1 MTGVRVRPGVRVVL
15 LAVVVALGVL
25 ELTSSDGTI
34 ISRAGAA
41 LPVQEP
47 AGFEANST
55 QAVCALTGS
64 HGAYTEGLPSDHGSL
79 RLRARRVRRLAPR
92 PVHSLAPYT
101 ETDYG
106 LVSADSGSSF
116 EFGGKVWWLFGNSS
130 ATQTVGGLP
139 NSSTR
144 WPKVSNLS
152 SGSVALDSDSIA
164 TSPVAQ
170 SAPAPAVPYNGL
182 QPPPDQQCPV
192 LTFITQ
198 TNSVPSPYASPSLSP
213 DPLFPGAGYS
223 VSLRTGELPEAG
235 ISEGDPAKMY
245 VVFGTD
251 SPSNCATISSSTL
264 GPCATGS
271 TSAPGKPSPTGSTTP
286 CTGVCS
292 RYAARSTAGIETL
305 CSGAKASR
313 TRSVMAVYTGVG
325 VKFTGLYDLSSP
337 TPRKPRYWPT
347 CPTKHPSQDPA
358 RFVNVQMANGTD
370 GYVYIWGTE
379 GGANDS
385 LSPVYLA
392 RMLASK
398 IATGQGIEYWD
409 DGVWAATQPKAKPLF
424 KDSPKPCV
432 AQLGIQHN
440 PYLDEWIMLY
450 RCQEAVPPAGLPNGI
465 YMRTAPNPGGPWSSA
480 TTIFNPAP
488 DPATR
493 SGYCYFIYSTQTA
506 RKKGPRGSPMCTDP
520 HYNKGLADL
529 HHLEGSYYGPYF
541 VANWTTGTYATAST
555 RSSTTIYYTLDTFD
569 PYGQL
574 ILRSTILGPPL
585 ACKGTTCT

>member
-1 MTGVRVRPGVRVVL
+1 MV
-15 LAVVVALGVL
+15 VVVALGVL
-25 ELTSSDGTI
+25 ELAASDGTI
-34 ISRAGAA
+34 MPQAGAA
-41 LPVQEP
+41 VPVQVP
-47 AGFEANST
+47 QGFEANST

-64 HGAYTEGLPSDHGSL
+64 HGAYTEGLPSDRGSL
-79 RLRARRVRRLAPR
+79 SLRAHPVR
-92 PVHSLAPYT
+92 SLAPYT

-106 LVSADSGSSF
+106 LVAGDSGSSF

-130 ATQTVGGLP
+130 ATETVGGLP
-139 NSSTR
+139 NSSKR

-152 SGSVALDSDSIA
+152 DGPVALDSDSIA
-164 TSPVAQ
+164 TSPEQQ

-182 QPPPDQQCPV
+182 QPAPDEQCPV
-192 LTFITQ
+192 LTFLTQ
-198 TNSVPSPYASPSLSP
+198 TSSVPSPYASPSLSP

-251 SPSNCATISSSTL
+251 SPSNCAVIAESQQ
-264 GPCATGS
+264 GPCVEPTPGS
-271 TSAPGKPSPTGSTTP
+271 TSPTGKPSPTGSTTP

-292 RYAARSTAGIETL
+292 RNAARSTAGIETL
-305 CSGAKASR
+305 CSGAAAKR

-325 VKFTGLYDLSSP
+325 VKFMGLYDLSSP
-337 TPRKPRYWPT
+337 NRRYSPT
-347 CPTKHPSQDPA
+347 CPESPSQDPA
-358 RFVNVQMANGTD
+358 KFVNVQMANGAD
-370 GYVYIWGTE
+370 AYVYIWGTE

-392 RMLASK
+392 RILASN
-398 IATGQGIEYWD
+398 IATGQGIKYWD
-409 DGVWAATQPKAKPLF
+409 DGSWSAAQTNAMPLF
-424 KDSPKPCV
+424 TDSPDPCV
-432 AQLGIQHN
+432 SQLGIQHN

-450 RCQEAVPPAGLPNGI
+450 RCQEAKPPAGLPNGI
-465 YMRTAPNPGGPWSSA
+465 YMRTAPNPWGPWSSP

-488 DPATR
+488 DQATQ

-506 RKKGPRGSPMCTDP
+506 SKKGPNASPTCTDQQR
-520 HYNKGLADL
+520 NKGLADA

-541 VANWTTGTYATAST
+541 VANWTTGTSATPST
-555 RSSTTIYYTLDTFD
+555 RGITTIYYTLDTFD

-574 ILRSTILGPPL
+574 IMRSTILGPPL
-585 ACKGTTCT
+585 PPCKGTTCK